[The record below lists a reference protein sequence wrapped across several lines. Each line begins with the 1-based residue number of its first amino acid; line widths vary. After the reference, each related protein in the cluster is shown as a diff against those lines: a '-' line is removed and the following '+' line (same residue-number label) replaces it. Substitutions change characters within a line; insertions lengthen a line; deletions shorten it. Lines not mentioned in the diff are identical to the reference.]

1 MKSIDVKGTARNE
14 FGKKGAKALRKQ
26 NLIPCNLYGVER
38 DAKGLPVAKAFSV
51 TFEEVRK
58 LVYSPDIFSV
68 NLTIDGNTVLAVMRE
83 IQFHPVKDN
92 ILHIDFY
99 QVDPQKPIVMA
110 VPEGLPLM
118 IAIVSSM
125 NMKKMLNDNVL
136 VRKVSGIET
145 AGSLNILF
153 SDKTGTITKGKL
165 EAVNFLDGTG
175 KEAKSFDEIK
185 GKAGEMLALALK
197 HNTNA
202 VITGSGDT
210 LKVVGGNPTERA
222 VLQFVAHAEDKY
234 PNVKP
239 VYSVPFNSTNK
250 YSATTVEG
258 DKNTNDWQ

>member
-14 FGKKGAKALRKQ
+14 FGKKGAKNLRKQ

-110 VPEGLPLM
+110 VPVKLNGL
-118 IAIVSSM
+118 A
-125 NMKKMLNDNVL
+125 
-136 VRKVSGIET
+136 
-145 AGSLNILF
+145 AGV
-153 SDKTGTITKGKL
+153 KAGGKL
-165 EAVNFLDGTG
+165 EQILRRVKAKALYTAIPEKIEIDVTPLTIGKSFKVGDLKVEGIQFTSP
-175 KEAKSFDEIK
+175 KEAVICTVLSTRS
-185 GKAGEMLALALK
+185 AAA
-197 HNTNA
+197 NA
-202 VITGSGDT
+202 SAEEA
-210 LKVVGGNPTERA
+210 PAAEA
-222 VLQFVAHAEDKY
+222 PAAEAHAAE
-234 PNVKP
+234 
-239 VYSVPFNSTNK
+239 
-250 YSATTVEG
+250 
-258 DKNTNDWQ
+258 

>member
-14 FGKKGAKALRKQ
+14 FGKKGAKNLRKQ

-110 VPEGLPLM
+110 VPVKLNGL
-118 IAIVSSM
+118 A
-125 NMKKMLNDNVL
+125 
-136 VRKVSGIET
+136 
-145 AGSLNILF
+145 AGV
-153 SDKTGTITKGKL
+153 KAGGKL
-165 EAVNFLDGTG
+165 EQILRRVKAKALYTAIPEKIDIDVTPLTIGKSFKVGDLNVEGIEFTSP
-175 KEAKSFDEIK
+175 KEAVICTVMSTRSAAAAEATEE
-185 GKAGEMLALALK
+185 AG
-197 HNTNA
+197 
-202 VITGSGDT
+202 
-210 LKVVGGNPTERA
+210 
-222 VLQFVAHAEDKY
+222 AEA
-234 PNVKP
+234 PAAP
-239 VYSVPFNSTNK
+239 AAEAP
-250 YSATTVEG
+250 AAE
-258 DKNTNDWQ
+258 

>member
-99 QVDPQKPIVMA
+99 QVTPEKPIVMA
-110 VPEGLPLM
+110 VPVKLNGL
-118 IAIVSSM
+118 A
-125 NMKKMLNDNVL
+125 
-136 VRKVSGIET
+136 
-145 AGSLNILF
+145 AGV
-153 SDKTGTITKGKL
+153 KAGGKL
-165 EAVNFLDGTG
+165 EQILRRVKAKALYTAIPEKIEIDVTPLTIG
-175 KEAKSFDEIK
+175 KSFKVGD
-185 GKAGEMLALALK
+185 LK
-197 HNTNA
+197 VDGIEFTSPKDA
-202 VITGSGDT
+202 VICTVLST
-210 LKVVGGNPTERA
+210 RSAAAAEATEEA
-222 VLQFVAHAEDKY
+222 PAAEA
-234 PNVKP
+234 P
-239 VYSVPFNSTNK
+239 
-250 YSATTVEG
+250 AAE
-258 DKNTNDWQ
+258 